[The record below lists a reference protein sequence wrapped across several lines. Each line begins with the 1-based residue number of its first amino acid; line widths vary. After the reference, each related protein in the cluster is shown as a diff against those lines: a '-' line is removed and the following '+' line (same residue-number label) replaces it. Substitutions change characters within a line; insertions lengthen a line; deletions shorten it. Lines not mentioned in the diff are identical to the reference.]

1 MGLFN
6 FGQTEEEKAEK
17 NRQKEEKK
25 RLKQEAKEKR
35 KKEEQAKIE
44 KNRARSELF
53 HKTKSPAYLLL
64 DEEHKLFKISKMGN
78 LLENFRVFSYDELQD
93 YEIYENGS
101 SVSKGGISAGRA
113 IVGGALAGPAGLLLG
128 GLSGKKK
135 MDSVCDRLSV
145 KFTTNGLHGGVHEI
159 KLITQATKKDSF
171 SYKSS
176 VKIAD
181 EIIYTFDTILQEQ
194 NKINNTTTTTNDN
207 LSVAD
212 ELLKLKSLVDSGLL
226 TQEEFESQKTKL
238 LEK

>member
-17 NRQKEEKK
+17 NKQKEEKK
-25 RLKQEAKEKR
+25 RLKQEAKEQR

-44 KNRARSELF
+44 ENKARSELF
-53 HKTKSPAYLLL
+53 HKTKGPAYLLL

-78 LLENFRVFSYDELQD
+78 LLESFRVFSYDELQD

-101 SVSKGGISAGRA
+101 SVSKGGVSAGRA

-135 MDSVCDRLSV
+135 MNSVCDRLSV
-145 KFTTNGLHGGVHEI
+145 KFTTDGLHGGVHEI
-159 KLITQATKKDSF
+159 KLITQTTKKDSF
-171 SYKSS
+171 SYRSS

-181 EIIYTFDTILQEQ
+181 EIIYAFDTILREQ
-194 NKINNTTTTTNDN
+194 NKTLNEEIAFESNV
-207 LSVAD
+207 SVAD
-212 ELLKLKSLVDSGLL
+212 ELLKLKSLVDSEVL
-226 TQEEFESQKTKL
+226 TQEEFELQKAKL
-238 LEK
+238 LAK